1 MRTINRLTPL
11 DVASFQKGLHA
22 DGNGLYL
29 QVGSKSARSWV
40 FRYKTN
46 GRLRELGL
54 GSARL
59 DWRTPR
65 TTRPASPGRGRSA
78 GLVERSCPIR
88 KTVSAVP
95 LMDRRLAP
103 FASEAADTNARFP
116 ILHGAINRLARQA
129 TEKDAQWSLVRHR
142 SLFAKVVGAPIAG
155 IS

>member
-11 DVASFQKGLHA
+11 DVASLQKGLHA

-46 GRLRELGL
+46 ARLRELWVLALRVWTG
-54 GSARL
+54 ARRAL
-59 DWRTPR
+59 HAQHHQVAAVAP
-65 TTRPASPGRGRSA
+65 

-95 LMDRRLAP
+95 PMDRRLAP

-142 SLFAKVVGAPIAG
+142 SLFAKV
-155 IS
+155 